1 MLGTCLFYHS
11 ECALFFFLIKLW
23 KTGIMTIH
31 HEEMSQTF
39 LEILC
44 VRFNCWSNSAFIY
57 KEFH

>member
-1 MLGTCLFYHS
+1 MLGNCLFYHS

-39 LEILC
+39 FRNFVC
-44 VRFNCWSNSAFIY
+44 VF
-57 KEFH
+57 